1 MTATGSAEQLVPSV
15 VAPGHQA
22 PADPA
27 APAPAA
33 APQAGGRSITIRGR
47 RYPVLLPSPRDP
59 RMHVASVVV
68 SVQVLGQVVLGFDVS
83 IAQILLSIAT
93 AGVLELAIVAW
104 SRQVI
109 AWPASALLTGNGVAL
124 LLRVPGTEHG
134 DWWSLQGW
142 QFFVAASGIA
152 LLSKYAIRVD
162 GRPLFN
168 PSNFGLVVVFLVFG
182 SQRADP
188 QDLWWGPMSPAMA
201 ITIAVIAVGGLTLA
215 WRIRLFSVAI
225 TFWAAFA
232 VGIGVLAAG
241 GHAILARWHLGPVS
255 DWDYWWVFVA
265 SPEIMIFVFFMITDP
280 GTAPRPRVARP
291 VYAASVAV
299 LAAVLAGFQRTEFAT
314 KVSLLVA
321 LTLVCGARPLLERWF
336 ADERFTHGRNRWIRP
351 RAPEG
356 AKLRPTWAGLALIAA
371 VAVASVGA
379 IHLAGTTTH
388 GPSDASVVDLG
399 PAAGGER
406 PQVITWPASAVPR
419 PTIDAALR
427 DIDGAV
433 TDAEARILM
442 DDLVAGLAIEA
453 EAVRKGDAEL
463 AATAAFGAR
472 LADLEGQIAAQ
483 EGSADRTVS
492 IYELSSAHIV
502 LLKDPVN
509 PQSVPQLGV
518 EAAGEVT
525 TVTTDAADAASVTDR
540 SAERFEGIFLVT
552 RVGEHYLVGALLP
565 ADSPMRVGG
574 G

>member
-1 MTATGSAEQLVPSV
+1 MTATGSADQLVP
-15 VAPGHQA
+15 
-22 PADPA
+22 PASPPA
-27 APAPAA
+27 TAAAPAA
-33 APQAGGRSITIRGR
+33 APGAGRSITIRGR
-47 RYPVLLPSPRDP
+47 RYPVLLPSVRDP

-83 IAQILLSIAT
+83 IAQILLSIGT
-93 AGVLELAIVAW
+93 AAVLEVAIVAW

-109 AWPASALLTGNGVAL
+109 AWPASAMLTGNGVAL

-134 DWWSLQGW
+134 DWWSLEGW

-152 LLSKYAIRVD
+152 LLSKYAIRVE

-188 QDLWWGPMSPAMA
+188 QDLWWGPMSPAMVV
-201 ITIAVIAVGGLTLA
+201 TIAVIAVGGLTLA

-232 VGIGVLAAG
+232 AGIAVLAAG

-291 VYAASVAV
+291 VYAAAVAV

-321 LTLVCGARPLLERWF
+321 LTLVCAARPLLERWL

-351 RAPEG
+351 RGVDG
-356 AKLRPTWAGLALIAA
+356 AALRPTLPGIALIVA

-379 IHLAGTTTH
+379 VHLAGTTTH
-388 GPSDASVVDLG
+388 GVVDTSVVDV
-399 PAAGGER
+399 ARSSSGER
-406 PQVITWPASAVPR
+406 PEVDLPADVVPA
-419 PTIDAALR
+419 PTVDVALQ

-433 TDAEARILM
+433 TDAEASVLVR
-442 DDLVAGLAIEA
+442 DLVAGLAIEA
-453 EAVRKGDAEL
+453 DAVRLGDPDL

-483 EGSADRTVS
+483 EGSAARTVS
-492 IYELSSAHIV
+492 SYVLTSAHIV

-518 EAAGEVT
+518 EATGEVT
-525 TVTTDAADAASVTDR
+525 TVTSDDGDAAAITDR
-540 SAERFEGIFLVT
+540 ATAPFEGVFLVT

-565 ADSPMRVGG
+565 ADTPMRVGG
-574 G
+574 S